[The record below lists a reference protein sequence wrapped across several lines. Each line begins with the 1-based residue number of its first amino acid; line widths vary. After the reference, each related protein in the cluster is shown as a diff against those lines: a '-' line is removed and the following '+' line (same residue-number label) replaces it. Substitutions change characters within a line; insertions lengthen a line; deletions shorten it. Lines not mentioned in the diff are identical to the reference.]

1 MVATRVETNTKTPNF
16 RRFCVCGGMLV
27 GAIFANGGLE
37 MGLANRVQA
46 NGAWKRGV
54 LQMERLQ
61 IGRLRNFKKCHV
73 VCDTWFLR
81 LDKAVGGK
89 ENGGWRKVNTFQG
102 LTKPFESVIL
112 ILSYG

>member
-1 MVATRVETNTKTPNF
+1 MFV
-16 RRFCVCGGMLV
+16 GGMLV

-46 NGAWKRGV
+46 NRVQANGPQANGAQATGAWQRGV

-61 IGRLRNFKKCHV
+61 IGRLRKS
-73 VCDTWFLR
+73 
-81 LDKAVGGK
+81 K

>member
-1 MVATRVETNTKTPNF
+1 
-16 RRFCVCGGMLV
+16 MLV

-46 NGAWKRGV
+46 NGVQANGAWKRGV
-54 LQMERLQ
+54 LQMERLQMERLQ